1 MRMCRINFCVFLLQ
15 IFTVGKEKG
24 HLYHIWQKEADASF
38 SDWEDLGPLSDSSP
52 FLSSPA
58 LLINKFGF
66 WEAFAV
72 SNQKYFH
79 RFEYEFFFL
88 YSLILLML

>member
-1 MRMCRINFCVFLLQ
+1 MFLLQ

-52 FLSSPA
+52 FLSGPA

-72 SNQKYFH
+72 SSKSFANSKNV
-79 RFEYEFFFL
+79 FFFL
-88 YSLILLML
+88 